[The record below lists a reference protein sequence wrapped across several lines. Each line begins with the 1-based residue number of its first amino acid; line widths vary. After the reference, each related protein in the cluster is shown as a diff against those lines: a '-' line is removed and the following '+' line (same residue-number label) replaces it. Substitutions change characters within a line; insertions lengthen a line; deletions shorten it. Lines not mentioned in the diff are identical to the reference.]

1 MEKSWKLLSG
11 ISRLNILSH
20 GRSSWGHKMSISPF
34 VYTKVSDDAVDV
46 SELKQLLCEGLASR
60 SSMGAMVEFSG
71 FVRADKH
78 TQQHSDAVEAIELEH
93 YPAMTEKAFAKL
105 ISQAVSLWPCL
116 GVVVYH
122 RVGRIAVN
130 QTIVYV
136 AVSASHRAAAFA
148 CAEFIMDHLK
158 TDKPLW
164 KKEIFRQGQAWVEQ
178 KQSDIQ
184 AKSRWD

>member
-1 MEKSWKLLSG
+1 
-11 ISRLNILSH
+11 
-20 GRSSWGHKMSISPF
+20 
-34 VYTKVSDDAVDV
+34 
-46 SELKQLLCEGLASR
+46 
-60 SSMGAMVEFSG
+60 
-71 FVRADKH
+71 
-78 TQQHSDAVEAIELEH
+78 
-93 YPAMTEKAFAKL
+93 MTEKAFAKL
-105 ISQAVSLWPCL
+105 ISQAVSLWPSL

-158 TDKPLW
+158 TDIPLW

-184 AKSRWD
+184 DKSRWAGGVIKKHKRFEAKLAIISPRFFMHISTHVSKHISMEFEYDD